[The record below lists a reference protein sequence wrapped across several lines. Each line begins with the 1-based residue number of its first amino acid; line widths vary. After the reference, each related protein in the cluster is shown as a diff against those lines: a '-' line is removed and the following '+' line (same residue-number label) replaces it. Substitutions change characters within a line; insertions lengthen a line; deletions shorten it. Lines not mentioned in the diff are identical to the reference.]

1 MDRTS
6 IALLRPVVLP
16 AGPRRAVSLVI
27 AVAVAAAVALAT
39 ALAALSA
46 IANPAP
52 ARAEGPG
59 EGSPWVVSVGDSY
72 ISGEAGRWAGNTN
85 ESSSWIDAL
94 GSSAYN
100 DNSGHTAE
108 LIPGC
113 HRSQSAETYI
123 GSGVSGENLACSG
136 AKTSSFSTEER
147 FKPGIDFYNSGG
159 HEGQALM
166 LQHFAASHNVKL
178 VAISIGGNNYNFA
191 SIVQTC
197 IEDFLFTPEW
207 WPAYCKNESSVLANF
222 TSTNI
227 TNQTNAIKGAIE
239 NVAKAMTNAGY
250 TSSKY
255 TILVQD
261 YPSPIP
267 NGSGFRYSQS
277 GYTRQEV
284 GGCGFWNEDANWANS
299 YALPTIDESVF
310 KAAEKTGLT
319 NVKEM
324 QLSSAFNGRRLCEK
338 GVGLLEEE
346 GLTSWKGSG
355 AVDKTEWID
364 QVRTVTAIFPPYEI
378 QEDLH
383 PNYWAQL
390 ALRNCLTQAYNS
402 GTPKGGTCA
411 ISGTGVNGAGEPNMS
426 LK

>member
-1 MDRTS
+1 MQPLPTAS
-6 IALLRPVVLP
+6 PRPV
-16 AGPRRAVSLVI
+16 ARPRSRRPLV
-27 AVAVAAAVALAT
+27 ALTAATLALAT
-39 ALAALSA
+39 ALAAL
-46 IANPAP
+46 IALADALP

-59 EGSPWVVSVGDSY
+59 EGTPTVVSLGDSY

-94 GSSAYN
+94 GKTAYY

-113 HRSQSAETYI
+113 HRSQSAEVYI
-123 GSGVSGENLACSG
+123 GGGVNGENLACSG
-136 AKTSSFSTEER
+136 AKTSSFTNAEGE
-147 FKPGIDFYNSGG
+147 FKPGLDFYSSGG

-166 LQHFAASHNVKL
+166 LQHFATTHDVKL
-178 VAISIGGNNYNFA
+178 VAISIGGNDYNFA

-197 IEDFLFTPEW
+197 IEDFLLSPEW
-207 WPAYCKNESSVLANF
+207 WPDYCSEESSVLENF
-222 TSTNI
+222 SPSNVTT
-227 TNQTNAIKGAIE
+227 QTNAIKVAIE

-250 TSSKY
+250 KTSQY

-284 GGCGFWNEDANWANS
+284 GGCGFWNADANWANEH
-299 YALPTIDESVF
+299 ALPTIDESVF
-310 KAAEKTGLT
+310 HAGEKSGLT
-319 NVKEM
+319 NIKYM
-324 QLSSAFNGRRLCEK
+324 QLASAFNGRRLCEK

-346 GLTSWKGSG
+346 GLTSWKQAG
-355 AVDKTEWID
+355 AVDKTEWIN
-364 QVRTVTAIFPPYEI
+364 QVRTVSTIGEPYEL

-402 GTPKGGTCA
+402 GTPKGGTCT
-411 ISGTGVNGAGEPNMS
+411 ISATGLNSAGEPNMS